1 MRDAIKHYNIFMVT
15 DYKSVWIKWVAMM
28 QLELKSRR
36 EMLAL
41 LHTEVTKGFDVI
53 TKIAAE
59 EIEGNISDK
68 ENLKT
73 FMDAVEEYIAFSV
86 YGGYMFFLITHSIDP
101 QAINLL
107 AQESTNG
114 LGGEWVRNYDADMNK
129 SLLEKIDPILSLIM
143 EKETQEKMNRIL
155 VEFRDLAELKYKDMN
170 IIETFINWSAHQGYI
185 LGMLEN
191 ELSSLTTQSSKS
203 SDNELYGKS

>member
-1 MRDAIKHYNIFMVT
+1 MVT
-15 DYKSVWIKWVAMM
+15 DYKSVWIKWAAMM
-28 QLELKSRR
+28 QLDLKSRR
-36 EMLAL
+36 ELLAL

-68 ENLKT
+68 DNLRT

-101 QAINLL
+101 QTMNLL

-114 LGGEWVRNYDADMNK
+114 LGSEWVKNYDADMNK

-143 EKETQEKMNRIL
+143 EKETQEKMNRL
-155 VEFRDLAELKYKDMN
+155 FVEFKDLAELKYKDMN
-170 IIETFINWSAHQGYI
+170 LIEAFISWSAHQGFI

-191 ELSSLTTQSSKS
+191 DLSSLTTQSSKS
-203 SDNELYGKS
+203 SENEPYGKS

>member
-1 MRDAIKHYNIFMVT
+1 MCIRDSN
-15 DYKSVWIKWVAMM
+15 
-28 QLELKSRR
+28 
-36 EMLAL
+36 
-41 LHTEVTKGFDVI
+41 
-53 TKIAAE
+53 
-59 EIEGNISDK
+59 
-68 ENLKT
+68 
-73 FMDAVEEYIAFSV
+73 
-86 YGGYMFFLITHSIDP
+86 IDP

-114 LGGEWVRNYDADMNK
+114 LGSEWVKNYDADMNK

-143 EKETQEKMNRIL
+143 EKETQEKMNRLL

-191 ELSSLTTQSSKS
+191 ESSLFSTRPSESSK
-203 SDNELYGKS
+203 NEPYGKS